1 MHLAPSQCTLTED
14 AHPPFGVGRKLSDI
28 DKALR
33 WTLLHDD
40 PECPTR
46 ALLDKV
52 AYMQRTLAVSV
63 RHLHRLRATWQRHRR
78 KGRPRPVAGS
88 PAAGGALVQ
97 VTPHLSSVGVHLLAP
112 WLDQQ
117 EACEPVVARRQPAIA
132 AQKSAPPADNFALW
146 PHRGQTRRRRCAALF
161 VAPLFGLE
169 PLTACDTHAPPLQT
183 LRGRGSHRTTL
194 RPLLGQRER
203 LAAAAALQPALVP
216 DKTSR
221 ITSVDGHLRASW
233 SRTAMHQGTSTR
245 RGRMMAGSHAVI
257 APDDTGPAVGVASPP
272 PAIHVSQVLVASG
285 QQAAWA
291 TGSAL
296 LVMARAVTSL
306 ALAWAFAPQ
315 G

>member
-1 MHLAPSQCTLTED
+1 
-14 AHPPFGVGRKLSDI
+14 
-28 DKALR
+28 
-33 WTLLHDD
+33 
-40 PECPTR
+40 
-46 ALLDKV
+46 
-52 AYMQRTLAVSV
+52 MQRTLAVSV
-63 RHLHRLRATWQRHRR
+63 RPLQRWRATWQRHRR
-78 KGRPRPVAGS
+78 TGRPRHVAGS

-221 ITSVDGHLRASW
+221 IPDVDGPMMAYG
-233 SRTAMHQGTSTR
+233 SRTSRHKGTSTLL
-245 RGRMMAGSHAVI
+245 GRIMAGSHAVI
-257 APDDTGPAVGVASPP
+257 AQDDTGHAVGVESHPP
-272 PAIHVSQVLVASG
+272 DIHLAQVLVASC
-285 QQAAWA
+285 QNAAWA

-296 LVMARAVTSL
+296 LVIDRAVNSL
-306 ALAWAFAPQ
+306 AMACAFAPQ